1 MSSSVEG
8 RDNRRFENLSHQGLT
23 NAETEEMSVLTK
35 TFEEKTVRQMSLAID
50 VEVMESERS
59 EAESIFGRLR
69 FGLQVVWWL
78 CRPGVSV

>member
-1 MSSSVEG
+1 M
-8 RDNRRFENLSHQGLT
+8 
-23 NAETEEMSVLTK
+23 TK

-59 EAESIFGRLR
+59 EAESIFSRLS

-78 CRPGVSV
+78 CRSDVSV

>member
-1 MSSSVEG
+1 
-8 RDNRRFENLSHQGLT
+8 
-23 NAETEEMSVLTK
+23 MSVLTK
-35 TFEEKTVRQMSLAID
+35 TFEEKTIRQMSLAID

-69 FGLQVVWWL
+69 FGLKVVWWL

>member
-8 RDNRRFENLSHQGLT
+8 RDNRQSENSSHQGLT
-23 NAETEEMSVLTK
+23 NAETEEMSVVTK

-59 EAESIFGRLR
+59 EAESIFAD
-69 FGLQVVWWL
+69 
-78 CRPGVSV
+78 